1 MVKKLKALVANSD
14 NTELAQ
20 AVRDSAKEIWLA
32 GLGAFAK
39 AQEEG
44 QKVFSTLV
52 KEGSSLQKKTRHF
65 TEGKMSE
72 VAGNVSKASEKVS
85 KQAAGTWDKLEQ
97 IFEDRVARA
106 LASLGVPSGKDIAA
120 LSARVEALT
129 QQVQRLNATTSTPAK
144 KATAQKTPVKK
155 AARVKT
161 PTPSVRAKTARKAA

>member
-1 MVKKLKALVANSD
+1 MVKKLKALAAESE

-39 AQEEG
+39 AQQEG
-44 QKVFSTLV
+44 QKVFATLV
-52 KEGSSLQKKTRHF
+52 KEGSTLQKKTRDF
-65 TEGKMSE
+65 TEGKMSG
-72 VAGNVSKASEKVS
+72 VTGSVSNATQKIS

-106 LASLGVPSGKDIAA
+106 LSSLGVPSGKEISA

-129 QQVQRLNATTSTPAK
+129 QQVERLNAAAPVRGRKISAK
-144 KATAQKTPVKK
+144 KAS
-155 AARVKT
+155 VKT
-161 PTPSVRAKTARKAA
+161 AGKSSRVRTTKVA

>member
-1 MVKKLKALVANSD
+1 MVKKLKALVAGSD

-129 QQVQRLNATTSTPAK
+129 QQVQRLNATTSTPTQ
-144 KATAQKTPVKK
+144 KAPVKK
-155 AARVKT
+155 AARAGRPPHQFAPKK
-161 PTPSVRAKTARKAA
+161 PGRPLDWSNH

>member
-1 MVKKLKALVANSD
+1 MVKKLKALTAESD
-14 NTELAQ
+14 NTQLAQ

-44 QKVFSTLV
+44 QKVFATLV

-65 TEGKMSE
+65 TEGKISE
-72 VAGNVSKASEKVS
+72 VTGNVSKASEKVS

-106 LASLGVPSGKDIAA
+106 LSSLGVPSGKEIAA

-129 QQVQRLNATTSTPAK
+129 KEVQRLNATR
-144 KATAQKTPVKK
+144 
-155 AARVKT
+155 AA
-161 PTPSVRAKTARKAA
+161 PARKAPTKKSASVKTAPKPSRSRAPKAT

>member
-1 MVKKLKALVANSD
+1 MVKKLKALSAGSD
-14 NTELAQ
+14 DDQLAQ

-65 TEGKMSE
+65 TDEKMSE

-85 KQAAGTWDKLEQ
+85 KKAAGTWDKLEQ

-106 LASLGVPSGKDIAA
+106 LNSLGVPSGKEIAA

-129 QQVQRLNATTSTPAK
+129 QEVQRLNPVATTASRKSPAK
-144 KATAQKTPVKK
+144 KKISVKTATRPARSKTSK
-155 AARVKT
+155 AA
-161 PTPSVRAKTARKAA
+161 